1 MGIPVMIL
9 VGLVGWCGTPIP
21 RPPGPKDPLA
31 GIIGGIAGGFL
42 VSWAL
47 DLQATA
53 SAVDLIAL
61 AIGALAGGRVLFQLA
76 DWAFPARPRA

>member
-1 MGIPVMIL
+1 VNIPAL
-9 VGLVGWCGTPIP
+9 VVTGLVGWGGTPIP

-47 DLQATA
+47 DLQTVG
-53 SAVDLIAL
+53 SAVDLIAV
-61 AIGALAGGRVLFQLA
+61 AIGALAGGRVLFQLV
-76 DWAFPARPRA
+76 DWAFPAKPRA

>member
-9 VGLVGWCGTPIP
+9 TGLVGWVGTPIP

-47 DLQATA
+47 DLQAAA

-61 AIGALAGGRVLFQLA
+61 AIGAYAGGRVLYQVVA
-76 DWAFPARPRA
+76 WVFPDKQRT

>member
-1 MGIPVMIL
+1 MIL
-9 VGLVGWCGTPIP
+9 TGLVGWCGTPIP

-47 DLQATA
+47 DLQAAA

-61 AIGALAGGRVLFQLA
+61 AIGAYAGGRVLFQLA
-76 DWAFPARPRA
+76 AWVFPDKQRT

>member
-1 MGIPVMIL
+1 MGIPVMIFI
-9 VGLVGWCGTPIP
+9 GLVGWGGIPIP

-47 DLQATA
+47 DLQAAA

-61 AIGALAGGRVLFQLA
+61 AIGALAGGRVVFQLV
-76 DWAFPARPRA
+76 DWAFPAKPRA